1 MSITEMIQRITSGDM
16 AGWVLAGIVILLSL
30 VQISPLKV
38 NPWDSIFG
46 WFGKKMNGGTEQKLK
61 DLEKQIMDMWINNH
75 RQSILTFARE
85 CRADI
90 GHSSDEWS
98 NVLNI
103 AEEYEHYVR
112 EKNVTNGIISQD
124 TEYLRNLYQELSR
137 DHKI

>member
-1 MSITEMIQRITSGDM
+1 MTVTEFFAKVTAGDA
-16 AGWVLAGIVILLSL
+16 AGWLFAALVVLLSL

-46 WFGKKMNGGTEQKLK
+46 WFGRKMNGGTEQKLK

-103 AEEYEHYVR
+103 AEEYEHYVK

>member
-46 WFGKKMNGGTEQKLK
+46 WFGKKMNGGTEQKLN